1 MHLKIVERL
10 MKKKK
15 LSRESSPRLYSFE
28 DSYPNIAAWVLDGG
42 WVEIGYVEY
51 TKSFVRALDE
61 GGMVRESA
69 NKYASIEQAL
79 EALDKGIAE
88 WVEEHG

>member
-1 MHLKIVERL
+1 

-15 LSRESSPRLYSFE
+15 PSRESDPGSYSFQ
-28 DSYPNIAAWVLDGG
+28 DSYQNIAAWVLNGG

-61 GGMVRESA
+61 GGMVWEGA
-69 NKYASIEQAL
+69 NKYGSIDQAL